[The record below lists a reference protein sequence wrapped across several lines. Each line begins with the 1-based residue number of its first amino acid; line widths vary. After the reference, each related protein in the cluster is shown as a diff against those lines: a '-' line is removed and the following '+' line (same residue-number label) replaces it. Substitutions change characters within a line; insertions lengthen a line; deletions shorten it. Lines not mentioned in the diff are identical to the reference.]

1 MRWLHKIGSS
11 SQLGDP
17 GSGLPAAVSG
27 GADGGP
33 EGMTQLLILMLAAES
48 SDAHHPAS

>member
-17 GSGLPAAVSG
+17 GSGGYLPQSVAELT
-27 GADGGP
+27 
-33 EGMTQLLILMLAAES
+33 EGLKG
-48 SDAHHPAS
+48 